1 MKSKT
6 EAQISPA
13 RHEKREAN
21 GGPHFDPSLIERE
34 INHQVVDILL
44 RFRGCERKSDIKL
57 RGGFVEFARVLT
69 LSVSLSYK
77 R

>member
-13 RHEKREAN
+13 RHVKREAN
-21 GGPHFDPSLIERE
+21 GGPHFDPSLRERE
-34 INHQVVDILL
+34 RVTIQVVDILL

-57 RGGFVEFARVLT
+57 RGGFVEFARVLDYQCK
-69 LSVSLSYK
+69 LKL
-77 R
+77 